1 MSSSKRRFI
10 TTKAME
16 QLGADFNYNSSEVSG
31 SDDEDGHIEART
43 VYTTFACDNSIIP
56 GYPKDNTTHRPILCR
71 CVLQA
76 DMYPILLLGL
86 KEYKGELQ
94 MPTLEGGY
102 SEAGKFAGARG
113 RYDGFVLTSV
123 ETSALVMTFSE
134 CDDRMHWVTPSE
146 VINRRQSFGIPI
158 AGAVYELLMRHLYLT
173 TLLEEDI
180 IVPTPSVWYV
190 RSDIDSISARKA
202 AGPRRSSIDDPA
214 GPFYKLYSW
223 DKCPRGDTVVKYAVF
238 EEDVAS
244 ASCARWFKD
253 RSSYIEADGSF
264 IVIRDPDQACFIDWS
279 YSSESSS

>member
-10 TTKAME
+10 TTQAME
-16 QLGADFNYNSSEVSG
+16 QLDTDFIYKSSEDSV
-31 SDDEDGHIEART
+31 SDDEEGYIETST
-43 VYTTFACDNSIIP
+43 VYNTFACDNSIIP
-56 GYPKDNTTHRPILCR
+56 GFPKDNAIHRPILCR
-71 CVLQA
+71 YVLQA
-76 DMYPILLLGL
+76 DIHPILLLGL
-86 KEYKGELQ
+86 KESKGELQ

-102 SEAGKFAGARG
+102 REAGKFAGTSG

-134 CDDRMHWVTPSE
+134 CGDRMHWVTPSE

-158 AGAVYELLMRHLYLT
+158 SETVYELLMSHLYLT

-180 IVPTPSVWYV
+180 IIPTPSVWYV
-190 RSDIDSISARKA
+190 ESDVESISTRKA
-202 AGPRRSSIDDPA
+202 AGPRRLSIDDPA

-223 DKCPRGDTVVKYAVF
+223 DKCPRGNAVVKYAVF

-244 ASCARWFKD
+244 TACARWFKD
-253 RSSYIEADGSF
+253 RSSYIEGDGSF

-279 YSSESSS
+279 HSSDSSS